1 MAEEILIFKD
11 LGTCMKK
18 KKIPIKELQDLL
30 KTALEKFYS
39 SEDNKLLLL
48 NGVERTCVFRIGLYL
63 HDEIKVKIE
72 EENKDE
78 NKEIPQKETKFF
90 SSIELDSEYNKHFEN
105 PKVDNKGRLIRPDLI
120 VHSRFNDDNN
130 IMAIEFK
137 GYWNKKGIERDTEK
151 LKTFTDKK
159 NGYKYQL
166 GVLVVLEKEY
176 ADMICFQNGRTVPK
190 K

>member
-1 MAEEILIFKD
+1 
-11 LGTCMKK
+11 MKK

-30 KTALEKFYS
+30 KTTLEKFYS

-72 EENKDE
+72 EENKDKS
-78 NKEIPQKETKFF
+78 KEIPQKETKIF

-120 VHSRFNDDNN
+120 MHSRFNDDNN
-130 IMAIEFK
+130 VMAIEFK

-151 LKTFTDKK
+151 LKTFTEKEK
-159 NGYKYQL
+159 GYKYQL

-176 ADMICFQNGRTVPK
+176 ADMICFRNGKISKVIK
-190 K
+190 KVRAKNNCFEVT